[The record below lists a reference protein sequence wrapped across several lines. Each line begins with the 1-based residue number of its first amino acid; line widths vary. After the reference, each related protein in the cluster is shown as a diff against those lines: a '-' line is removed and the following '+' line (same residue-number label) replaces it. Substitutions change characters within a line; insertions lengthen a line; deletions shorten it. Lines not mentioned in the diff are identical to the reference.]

1 MSTPTEVEAT
11 PDTDREDAAEGSG
24 PTSEPGEGLFAQT
37 IVAAPSDDT
46 LQWRAE
52 LLQLVNWGGF
62 SGRVAVDLHGD
73 STMISGASGVGK
85 STVLDA
91 YTALMMPSDAKFNG
105 ASNDAVA
112 GRARGVGQRN
122 LLSYLRGA
130 VDVVD
135 DPRTGRPVETLL
147 RGRGS
152 DTWGAVA
159 MTFVNDQQRRFT
171 VLRTYYVPRRVTR
184 SGEVQMQLATLDA
197 GLDLASLEAAVP
209 DRFHANT
216 LKKLYPGVRVHRTY
230 AEFAAILHA
239 RLGIGANGD
248 GAKAL
253 RLLAR
258 IQGGNQVRSVDEL
271 YKEMVLERP
280 ATFGAADRAIEHF
293 DDLESA
299 YTAMRTE
306 EQKQEL
312 LAPITQLH
320 AQKVAAR
327 ARAEELDAFGVT
339 ATGDTPVRLWLLRTH
354 ARLLGEAAEANR
366 QGRGRVADELQA
378 SGRSVSALDTDL
390 EAAKED
396 HRAAGGA
403 TLERLAVDLEREQ
416 VLREERLGRRR
427 GFVDQIAPLLD
438 LEASSEGA
446 GAGQAL
452 DSREAFAE
460 LVARAE
466 GWLAEHPQEA
476 AALVSRRDEIM
487 GSRYPLLARRT
498 ELEAERDSLQGR
510 AGRVPEHLHAL
521 RGEVARASGLSL
533 AELPFVAE
541 LMDVAPDQGRWR
553 LAIETVLSGAA
564 RVMLVPLGR
573 LEEFSTAI
581 DSLRLRGRLTFE
593 GAELDLDG
601 PAPQGRDRVAGK
613 LVFQDSPFRG
623 WVQRHVAES
632 SRNAL
637 CVESAGELA
646 GGGFRVTLAGQTRS
660 GRRGSHGRGD
670 QRNIIGF
677 SNADSLA
684 EIDEELASIEASLTG
699 LDARLQQVETATRL
713 LDQRRSAYDAVRTQA
728 YDDLDVASCDSRI
741 ADLERRREE
750 ILSADDR
757 LNALERHIAELET
770 RLDEARRQR
779 FQGDELKA
787 RLDVEHG
794 ELVEAED
801 QVNDE
806 LERLERS
813 GRAALDPEQMARLDE
828 EFAAA
833 AAPDDPEDLAR
844 FHENS
849 GRLQARLNAA
859 VSTAQVEVEHVD
871 RELGGIF
878 RAYQLQW
885 EDPNLSTTAES
896 WPDFA
901 RILADIEATGLAQRR
916 SEWRRRLTEW
926 SGQDLVPLA
935 GAMSA
940 SVEEIEDRLEPINAI
955 LRRLEFG
962 AEKDRLRIR
971 LRRLAP
977 AHVQAF
983 VRELR
988 ELSRGT
994 GGQLSEEQMEARFTQ
1009 LRRFMDQL
1017 RRPEQGYDGDRG
1029 SERDRLLDVRRHV
1042 EISAE
1047 RYDRLTG
1054 ELKATYRTLGE
1065 KSGGESQ
1072 ELVAFIVGSALRF
1085 RLGDEMRSRPRFA
1098 PVFLDE
1104 GFVKADSEFAGRAV
1118 QAWKGLGF
1126 QLVIGVPLD
1135 KVTGLEPHMDELLV
1149 ITKHTETHLSSIY
1162 AISDADRATSPA
1174 TTRT

>member
-1 MSTPTEVEAT
+1 MST
-11 PDTDREDAAEGSG
+11 DTDVDTDIEPGSELDEGLEDGLDEEHPEGAD
-24 PTSEPGEGLFAQT
+24 EGEGLFAQGS
-37 IVAAPSDDT
+37 VATPSDDT

-62 SGRVAVDLHGD
+62 SGRVRVDLHGD
-73 STMISGASGVGK
+73 ATMISGASGVGK

-91 YTALMMPSDAKFNG
+91 YTALVMPSDTKFNG

-112 GRARGVGQRN
+112 GRARSIGQRN

-130 VDVVD
+130 VDVID
-135 DPRTGRPVETLL
+135 DPRTGRPVESLL

-159 MTFVNDQQRRFT
+159 MTFVNDHGRRFT
-171 VLRTYYVPRRVTR
+171 ALRTYYVPRRATR
-184 SGEVQMQLATLDA
+184 SSEVQMQLATLDA
-197 GLDLASLEAAVP
+197 PVDLATLEAAVP
-209 DRFHANT
+209 DRFHALT

-230 AEFAAILHA
+230 AEFAAVLHA

-253 RLLAR
+253 RLLSR
-258 IQGGNQVRSVDEL
+258 IQAGNQVRSVDEL

-280 ATFGAADRAIEHF
+280 STFAAADRAVEHF

-312 LAPITQLH
+312 LAPITELH
-320 AQKVAAR
+320 ERKVAAL
-327 ARAEELDAFGVT
+327 ARTRELDAFGVA

-354 ARLLGEAAEANR
+354 ARLLAAAVEANR
-366 QGRGRVADELQA
+366 QGRARVADELQA
-378 SGRSVSALDTDL
+378 SARAVTALDTDL
-390 EAAKED
+390 EAAKEE
-396 HRAAGGA
+396 HRSAGGA
-403 TLERLAVDLEREQ
+403 SLERLAVDIEREQ
-416 VLREERLGRRR
+416 VLREERLTRRAALLDR
-427 GFVDQIAPLLD
+427 MAPLLD
-438 LEASSEGA
+438 LESSDADGR
-446 GAGQAL
+446 GLG
-452 DSREAFAE
+452 SREEFTA
-460 LVARAE
+460 LVARA
-466 GWLAEHPQEA
+466 GRWLAAHPGEA
-476 AALVSRRDEIM
+476 EALVAQRDDIM
-487 GSRYPLLARRT
+487 GSRYPLLARRK
-498 ELEAERDSLQGR
+498 ELETERASLEGR
-510 AGRVPEHLHAL
+510 SGRVPEQLHAL
-521 RGEVARASGLSL
+521 RNEVARASGLPVS
-533 AELPFVAE
+533 ELPFVAE
-541 LMDVAPDQGRWR
+541 LIDVAPEESRWR
-553 LAIETVLSGAA
+553 LAIETVLAGTA
-564 RVMLVPLGR
+564 RLMLVPADR
-573 LEEFSTAI
+573 LEQFSAAI
-581 DSLRLRGRLTFE
+581 DSLRLRGRLTFS
-593 GAELDLDG
+593 GAELDLPSPPLADG
-601 PAPQGRDRVAGK
+601 DRVAGK
-613 LVFQDSPFRG
+613 LLFQDSPFRG
-623 WVQRHVAES
+623 WVQEHVAEPA
-632 SRNAL
+632 RNAL
-637 CVESAGELA
+637 CVESAEGLDGA
-646 GGGFRVTLAGQTRS
+646 GFRVTLAGQTRS
-660 GRRGSHGRGD
+660 GRRGSHGRGER
-670 QRNIIGF
+670 RNIIGF

-684 EIDEELASIEASLTG
+684 EIDEELAGIEESLTG
-699 LDARLQQVETATRL
+699 LDQRLQQVEAATRL
-713 LDQRRSAYDAVRTQA
+713 LDQRRAAYDAVRGHGF
-728 YDDLDVASCDSRI
+728 DDLDVASCEARI
-741 ADLERRREE
+741 ADLERRRDE
-750 ILSADDR
+750 ILSTDDR
-757 LNALERHIAELET
+757 LNTLEQHIVTLEGQ
-770 RLDEARRQR
+770 LEEARRGRYQL
-779 FQGDELKA
+779 GEEKA
-787 RLDVEHG
+787 RLDAEHG
-794 ELVEAED
+794 ELVEDED
-801 QVNDE
+801 QVTDE
-806 LERLERS
+806 LERIERA
-813 GRAALDPEQMARLDE
+813 GRVALDEDQAVRLDE

-833 AAPDDPEDLAR
+833 AAPDDPTDLAR
-844 FHENS
+844 FHENA

-859 VSTAQVEVEHVD
+859 VSSAQVEVEHAD

-885 EDPNLSTTAES
+885 EDPNLGTGADSY
-896 WPDFA
+896 PDFA
-901 RILADIEATGLAQRR
+901 RILTDIEATGLAQRR

-977 AHVQAF
+977 AHVQVF
-983 VRELR
+983 VRDLR

-994 GGQLSEEQMEARFTQ
+994 TRDLDEDQMEARFAQ

-1017 RRPEQGYDGDRG
+1017 RRSEQVYDGDRG

-1047 RYDRLTG
+1047 RYDRLSG
-1054 ELKATYRTLGE
+1054 ELRATYRTLGE

-1118 QAWKGLGF
+1118 RAWKGLGF

-1135 KVTGLEPHMDELLV
+1135 KVTGLEPHMDELLL
-1149 ITKHTETHLSSIY
+1149 ITKHTETHLASIHR
-1162 AISDADRATSPA
+1162 ITDADRAN
-1174 TTRT
+1174 

>member
-1 MSTPTEVEAT
+1 MSTDTEVT
-11 PDTDREDAAEGSG
+11 PDLDDDHADAADE
-24 PTSEPGEGLFAQT
+24 TAQEGEGLFAQG
-37 IVAAPSDDT
+37 IVAAPTDDT

-52 LLQLVNWGGF
+52 HLQLVNWGGF
-62 SGRVAVDLHGD
+62 PGRVTVDLHGD
-73 STMISGASGVGK
+73 ATMISGASGVGK

-91 YTALMMPSDAKFNG
+91 YTALLMPSDTKFNG

-147 RGRGS
+147 RGQGS

-171 VLRTYYVPRRVTR
+171 ALRTYYVPRRATR
-184 SGEVQMQLATLDA
+184 SSEVQMQLATLDA
-197 GLDLASLEAAVP
+197 PVDLATLEAAVP

-230 AEFAAILHA
+230 AEFAAVLHA

-258 IQGGNQVRSVDEL
+258 IQAGNQVRSVDEL

-280 ATFGAADRAIEHF
+280 TTFAAADRAVEHF

-312 LAPITQLH
+312 LAPITELH
-320 AQKVAAR
+320 ARKVAAL
-327 ARAEELDAFGVT
+327 ARTEELDAFGV
-339 ATGDTPVRLWLLRTH
+339 AAKGDTPVRLWLLRTH
-354 ARLLGEAAEANR
+354 ARLLGAAVEDNR
-366 QGRGRVADELQA
+366 QGRARVAGELQA
-378 SGRSVSALDTDL
+378 SSRALTALDTDL
-390 EAAKED
+390 ESAKDE

-403 TLERLAVDLEREQ
+403 TLERLAVDIEREQ
-416 VLREERLGRRR
+416 VLREERLSRR
-427 GFVDQIAPLLD
+427 GGLLDRMAPLHD
-438 LEASSEGA
+438 LPDLGEDAE
-446 GAGQAL
+446 QAL
-452 DSREAFAE
+452 GSREEYAR

-466 GWLAEHPQEA
+466 RWLAEHPDEA
-476 AALVSRRDEIM
+476 ARLVSERDEVM
-487 GSRYPLLARRT
+487 GARYPLLARRK
-498 ELEAERDSLQGR
+498 ELEAERASLEGR
-510 AGRVPEHLHAL
+510 AGRVPEQLHTL

-541 LMDVAPDQGRWR
+541 RVDVAPEESRWR
-553 LAIETVLSGAA
+553 LAIETVLAGTA
-564 RVMLVPLGR
+564 RLMLVPLDR
-573 LEEFSTAI
+573 LEHFSAAI
-581 DSLRLRGRLTFE
+581 DSLHLRGRLTFE
-593 GAELDLDG
+593 GAELDLDA
-601 PAPQGRDRVAGK
+601 PAAPDRDRVAGK
-613 LVFQDSPFRG
+613 LLFQDSPFRG
-623 WVQRHVAES
+623 WVQQHLAEP

-637 CVESAGELA
+637 CVESADGLS
-646 GGGFRVTLAGQTRS
+646 GGGYRVTLAGQTRS

-670 QRNIIGF
+670 RRNIIGF

-684 EIDEELASIEASLTG
+684 EIDEELTSIERSLTG
-699 LDARLQQVETATRL
+699 LDDRLAQVEAATRL
-713 LDQRRSAYDAVRTQA
+713 LDLRRVAFDAVRGQGF
-728 YDDLDVASCDSRI
+728 DDLDVATCDGRI
-741 ADLERRREE
+741 ADLERRRDE
-750 ILSADDR
+750 ILTADDR
-757 LNALERHIAELET
+757 LNTLEQHIAALEGQ
-770 RLDEARRQR
+770 LDEARRHR
-779 FQGDELKA
+779 FQLDELKT
-787 RLDVEHG
+787 RLDAEHG

-806 LERLERS
+806 LDRIEQS
-813 GRAALDPEQMARLDE
+813 GRVELAEQQADRLDQ

-833 AAPDDPEDLAR
+833 AAPDDPADLAR
-844 FHENS
+844 FHENA

-871 RELGGIF
+871 RELAGIF

-885 EDPNLSTTAES
+885 DDPNLGTGVEAY
-896 WPDFA
+896 PDFA
-901 RILADIEATGLAQRR
+901 RILTDIEATGLAQRR

-962 AEKDRLRIR
+962 AAKDRLRIR

-983 VRELR
+983 VRDLR

-994 GGQLSEEQMEARFTQ
+994 TRELGEEQMEERFTQ

-1017 RRPEQGYDGDRG
+1017 RRPDHGYDGDRG

-1118 QAWKGLGF
+1118 GAWKGLGF
-1126 QLVIGVPLD
+1126 QLIIGVPLD
-1135 KVTGLEPHMDELLV
+1135 KVTGLEPHMDELLL
-1149 ITKHTETHLSSIY
+1149 ITKHPGTQLSSIF
-1162 AISDADRATSPA
+1162 AITDADRAVVAAAEPVDGS
-1174 TTRT
+1174 

>member
-1 MSTPTEVEAT
+1 MTTDVEAT
-11 PDTDREDAAEGSG
+11 PQLEGD
-24 PTSEPGEGLFAQT
+24 GLFARQIIT
-37 IVAAPSDDT
+37 APSDDT

-52 LLQLVNWGGF
+52 VLQLVNWGGF
-62 SGRVAVDLHGD
+62 SGCVTVDLHGD
-73 STMISGASGVGK
+73 ATMISGASGVGK

-91 YTALMMPSDAKFNG
+91 YTALMMPSDTKFNG

-135 DPRTGRPVETLL
+135 DPRTGRPVEQLL

-171 VLRTYYVPRRVTR
+171 VLRAYYVPRRATR

-197 GLDLASLEAAVP
+197 PVDLASLEAAVP

-230 AEFAAILHA
+230 AEYAAILYA

-280 ATFGAADRAIEHF
+280 STFAAADRAVEHF

-312 LAPITQLH
+312 LAPITELH
-320 AQKVAAR
+320 DRKTVALAR
-327 ARAEELDAFGVT
+327 TEELDSFGVT

-354 ARLLGEAAEANR
+354 ARLLGAAVETNR
-366 QGRGRVADELQA
+366 QERARVADELQA
-378 SGRSVSALDTDL
+378 GGRAVSVLDTDL
-390 EAAKED
+390 EAAKEE

-403 TLERLAVDLEREQ
+403 SLERLAADIERERL
-416 VLREERLGRRR
+416 VREERLGRRDLLLDR
-427 GFVDQIAPLLD
+427 MAPLAGSSAD
-438 LEASSEGA
+438 DAVGEA
-446 GAGQAL
+446 L
-452 DSREAFAE
+452 VSRKAFAA

-466 GWLAEHPQEA
+466 RWLAEQPREA
-476 AALVSRRDEIM
+476 ADLVAERDEVM

-498 ELEAERDSLQGR
+498 ELEAERASVAGR

-521 RGEVARASGLSL
+521 RAEVARASGLSL

-541 LMDVAPDQGRWR
+541 LIDVAPEESRWR
-553 LAIETVLSGAA
+553 PAIETVLAGSA
-564 RVMLVPLGR
+564 RVMLVPLDR
-573 LEEFSTAI
+573 LEDFSTAI
-581 DSLRLRGRLTFE
+581 DSVRLRGRLSFE
-593 GAELDLDG
+593 GAELDLDA
-601 PAPQGRDRVAGK
+601 PADAGRDTVAGK
-613 LVFQDSPFRG
+613 LLFQDSPFRG
-623 WVQRHVAES
+623 WVQRHLAEP
-632 SRNAL
+632 SRNAR
-637 CVESAGELA
+637 CVESAAELA
-646 GGGFRVTLAGQTRS
+646 GGGYRVTLAGQTRS

-670 QRNIIGF
+670 RRFIIGF
-677 SNADSLA
+677 SNADAVAEIEGELEALEESLA
-684 EIDEELASIEASLTG
+684 G
-699 LDARLQQVETATRL
+699 LDGRLQRVEAATRL
-713 LDQRRSAYDAVRTQA
+713 LELRRAAYDAVRNHG
-728 YDDLDVASCDSRI
+728 YDDLDVASCDDRI
-741 ADLERRREE
+741 AALERRRDE
-750 ILSADDR
+750 ILGTDDR
-757 LNALERHIAELET
+757 LNTLEQHIAALEGQ
-770 RLDEARRQR
+770 LDEARRQR
-779 FQGDELKA
+779 FQLEGHKA
-787 RLDVEHG
+787 RLDTEHG
-794 ELVEAED
+794 DLVESED
-801 QVNDE
+801 HVNDE
-806 LERLERS
+806 LERIERS
-813 GRAALDPEQMARLDE
+813 GSVALSDEQMARLDA

-833 AAPDDPEDLAR
+833 ATPDDPEDLTR
-844 FHENS
+844 FHENA
-849 GRLQARLNAA
+849 GRLQARLNDA
-859 VSTAQVEVEHVD
+859 VATAQVEVEHVD
-871 RELGGIF
+871 RELAAIF
-878 RAYQLQW
+878 RGYQLQW
-885 EDPNLSTTAES
+885 EDPNLGTGAES
-896 WPDFA
+896 YPDFA

-983 VRELR
+983 VRDLR
-988 ELSRGT
+988 ELSRGST
-994 GGQLSEEQMEARFTQ
+994 RELGEEQMEARFAQ

-1017 RRPEQGYDGDRG
+1017 RRAENAADGD
-1029 SERDRLLDVRRHV
+1029 RDRLLDVRRHV
-1042 EISAE
+1042 EVSAE

-1118 QAWKGLGF
+1118 RAWKGLGF

-1162 AISDADRATSPA
+1162 AITDADRAVEA
-1174 TTRT
+1174 

>member
-1 MSTPTEVEAT
+1 MSTEVEAALEAVLEET
-11 PDTDREDAAEGSG
+11 MLSDVTGG
-24 PTSEPGEGLFAQT
+24 TSDGGEGLFAQET
-37 IVAAPSDDT
+37 VATPSDDT

-62 SGRVAVDLHGD
+62 SGRVKVDLHGD
-73 STMISGASGVGK
+73 ATMISGASGVGK

-91 YTALMMPSDAKFNG
+91 YTALMMPSDTKFNG
-105 ASNDAVA
+105 ASNDSAA

-130 VDVVD
+130 VDIVD
-135 DPRTGRPVETLL
+135 DPRTGRPVEQLL
-147 RGRGS
+147 RGRSS

-171 VLRTYYVPRRVTR
+171 ALRTYYVPRRATR

-230 AEFAAILHA
+230 AEFSAVLHA

-248 GAKAL
+248 GTKAL

-258 IQGGNQVRSVDEL
+258 IQAGNQVRSVDEL

-280 ATFGAADRAIEHF
+280 ATFAAADRAVEHF

-312 LAPITQLH
+312 LSPIKELH
-320 AQKVAAR
+320 QRKVAAL
-327 ARAEELDAFGVT
+327 ALAEELDAFGVT
-339 ATGDTPVRLWLLRTH
+339 AGGDTPVRLWLLRTH
-354 ARLLGEAAEANR
+354 ARLLGAAVETNR
-366 QGRGRVADELQA
+366 RDRASVADELKT
-378 SGRSVSALDTDL
+378 STRTVTALGNDL
-390 EAAKED
+390 EAAKEE
-396 HRAAGGA
+396 HRASGGA
-403 TLERLAVDLEREQ
+403 NLERLGGDIEREQLLRQERFSRRSLLLERLA
-416 VLREERLGRRR
+416 
-427 GFVDQIAPLLD
+427 PLL
-438 LEASSEGA
+438 SSPEEGVDP
-446 GAGQAL
+446 GQAL
-452 DSREAFAE
+452 ESREGYTA

-466 GWLAEHPQEA
+466 RRLTQYPRET
-476 AALVSRRDEIM
+476 AALVSERDEIM
-487 GSRYPLLARRT
+487 SSRYPLLARRK
-498 ELEAERDSLQGR
+498 ELHSERASLDGR

-521 RGEVARASGLSL
+521 RSEVADASGLSPE
-533 AELPFVAE
+533 ELPFVAE
-541 LMDVAPDQGRWR
+541 LIDVAPEESRWR
-553 LAIETVLSGAA
+553 RAIETVLAGSA
-564 RVMLVPLGR
+564 RVMLVPLDE
-573 LEEFSTAI
+573 LETFSTAI

-593 GAELDLDG
+593 GAELDLTA
-601 PAPQGRDRVAGK
+601 PALAEHDCVAGK
-613 LVFQDSPFRG
+613 LLFKDSPFRG
-623 WVQRHVAES
+623 WVQRHVAEP

-637 CVESAGELA
+637 CVESAADLA
-646 GGGFRVTLAGQTRS
+646 GGGYRVTLAGQTRS

-684 EIDEELASIEASLTG
+684 EIDEELASVEESLDG
-699 LDARLQQVETATRL
+699 LDDRLQQVENATRL
-713 LDQRRSAYDAVRTQA
+713 LDQRRSAYDALGSHGF
-728 YDDLDVASCDSRI
+728 DDLDVTSCDERI
-741 ADLERRREE
+741 SDLERRREE
-750 ILSADDR
+750 ILNADDG
-757 LNALERHIAELET
+757 LNTLEQQILALEGQLEEARRHRYQLDEQRT
-770 RLDEARRQR
+770 RLDA
-779 FQGDELKA
+779 
-787 RLDVEHG
+787 EHG

-806 LERLERS
+806 LERIGRS
-813 GRAALDPEQMARLDE
+813 DRVVLSEEQMGRLDE

-849 GRLQARLNAA
+849 GRLQARLNDA

-871 RELGGIF
+871 RELGVIF
-878 RAYQLQW
+878 RAYQMQW
-885 EDPNLSTTAES
+885 EDPNLGTGAES
-896 WPDFA
+896 YPDFA
-901 RILADIEATGLAQRR
+901 GILADIEATGLAQRR

-940 SVEEIEDRLEPINAI
+940 SVEEIEDRLEPINGI

-977 AHVQAF
+977 AHVQVF
-983 VRELR
+983 VRDLR
-988 ELSRGT
+988 ELSKGAARD
-994 GGQLSEEQMEARFTQ
+994 LDEEQMEARFAQ
-1009 LRRFMDQL
+1009 LSRFMVQL
-1017 RRPEQGYDGDRG
+1017 RRPEHGHDG
-1029 SERDRLLDVRRHV
+1029 ERDRLLDVRRHV

-1054 ELKATYRTLGE
+1054 ELKSTYRTLGE

-1118 QAWKGLGF
+1118 RAWKGLGF

-1149 ITKHTETHLSSIY
+1149 VTKHTGTHLSSIY
-1162 AISDADRATSPA
+1162 PITDADRAAVSEA
-1174 TTRT
+1174 AEL